1 MVGRRVPWNV
11 KICASRYDYLTVIY
25 PWVTII
31 RPTPMRCFPISDP
44 GGRVMKVRLM
54 LTAVLGVLAA
64 AAVAVPAQAAT
75 QVNYAALGDSYSA
88 GVGAGGYDLSSGICS
103 RSPRSYAPLWATNH
117 TVSHFTFVACGGA
130 TTTDVLNN
138 QPGGPSTPPTPATM
152 TIGGNDAGFANPVTT
167 SNPGPPRFCPWS
179 VAQPT

>member
-1 MVGRRVPWNV
+1 MIGRRVPWNV
-11 KICASRYDYLTVIY
+11 KICACRYDDLTVIY

-44 GGRVMKVRLM
+44 GGRVMKVRLL

-88 GVGAGGYDLSSGICS
+88 GVGAGGDDPSSGICS
-103 RSPRSYAPLWATNH
+103 RSPPPYPPPWAPNH
-117 TVSHFTFVACGGA
+117 TVSPFPFVAR
-130 TTTDVLNN
+130 
-138 QPGGPSTPPTPATM
+138 GGPTPTP
-152 TIGGNDAGFANPVTT
+152 
-167 SNPGPPRFCPWS
+167 
-179 VAQPT
+179 

>member
-75 QVNYAALGDSYSA
+75 QVNYAALGDSYSS
-88 GVGAGGYDLSSGICS
+88 GVGAGGDDPSSAICS
-103 RSPRSYAPLWATNH
+103 PTPPPYAPPSGTHPPGSPFA
-117 TVSHFTFVACGGA
+117 FVARGA
-130 TTTDVLNN
+130 A
-138 QPGGPSTPPTPATM
+138 PPH
-152 TIGGNDAGFANPVTT
+152 D
-167 SNPGPPRFCPWS
+167 PPYH
-179 VAQPT
+179 